1 MSASHYAPA
10 GALDHKKKSL
20 AHYVSGSHWLRE
32 VVGDAIQGLIMT
44 GDKTRSVLRDC
55 KRLVVKIGSRA
66 LCAEGGRFADVASQV
81 ATQVEAGR
89 KVVLVSSGAV
99 ALGRARLGL
108 TERPKKVS
116 LLQAAAATGQSL
128 LMRAY
133 EDAFEPLG
141 IHVAQ
146 VLLTHDA
153 VTDRDRYL
161 HARQAIDELLR
172 LGVVPIIN
180 ENDTVSIDE
189 LRFGDNDQ
197 LAAMVCTLVGADLL
211 VLLSD
216 VVGILDD
223 QEARISLV
231 REVADIEHFIKP
243 PEGDI
248 GLGGMQSKVEAARRA
263 TLHGLPVVVG
273 PAASSRFL
281 NELMQGDDVG
291 TLLLP
296 HGSPLPSR
304 KHWIAYTLKPQ
315 GRIVV
320 DAGACRALEQRH
332 ASLLPAGIVSTTGSF
347 KVGDAVLIV
356 NESGKEVARGLA
368 RYGADAVNRLAGGHS
383 QQIAERIGAHA
394 GDEIVHRDDIVLA
407 HNGG

>member
-1 MSASHYAPA
+1 
-10 GALDHKKKSL
+10 
-20 AHYVSGSHWLRE
+20 
-32 VVGDAIQGLIMT
+32 MT
-44 GDKTRSVLRDC
+44 GDQTRSALHDT
-55 KRLVVKIGSRA
+55 KRIVVKIGSRA
-66 LCAEGGRFADVASQV
+66 LCAEGGRFAQVAEQL
-81 ATQVEAGR
+81 ATQVKAGR

-99 ALGRARLGL
+99 AVGRERLGL
-108 TERPKKVS
+108 MERPKKVA

-133 EDAFEPLG
+133 EDAFEARG

-153 VTDRDRYL
+153 VSDRDRYL
-161 HARQAIDELLR
+161 HARGAIDELLK

-197 LAAMVCTLVGADLL
+197 LAAMVCTLIGADLL

-216 VVGILDD
+216 VVGVLDH
-223 QEARISLV
+223 EGARISLV
-231 REVADIEHFIKP
+231 REVGDIEHFIRP
-243 PEGDI
+243 PEDDV

-263 TLHGLPVVVG
+263 TLHGLPVAIG
-273 PAASSRFL
+273 PAGSADFL
-281 NELMQGDDVG
+281 DKLLRGEDVG

-304 KHWIAYTLKPQ
+304 KHWIGYTLKPQ

-320 DAGACRALEQRH
+320 DEGARRALQQRNS
-332 ASLLPAGIVSTTGSF
+332 SLLPAGIVSVSGSF
-347 KVGDAVLIV
+347 SVGDAVSIV
-356 NESGKEVARGLA
+356 SESGVELARGLA
-368 RYGADAVNRLAGGHS
+368 RYDAADVRLLAGGHS
-383 QQIAERIGAHA
+383 QQIAERVGSHV
-394 GDEIVHRDDIVLA
+394 GDEVVHRDDIVMTE
-407 HNGG
+407 NGA

>member
-1 MSASHYAPA
+1 MNDTA
-10 GALDHKKKSL
+10 
-20 AHYVSGSHWLRE
+20 
-32 VVGDAIQGLIMT
+32 
-44 GDKTRSVLRDC
+44 TRTALRDC

-66 LCAEGGRFADVASQV
+66 LCADGGRFAQVAEQV
-81 ATQVEAGR
+81 ATQVKAGR

-99 ALGRARLGL
+99 ALGRERLGL
-108 TERPKKVS
+108 SERPKKIS

-161 HARQAIDELLR
+161 HARQAIDELLK

-223 QEARISLV
+223 Q
-231 REVADIEHFIKP
+231 
-243 PEGDI
+243 G
-248 GLGGMQSKVEAARRA
+248 RA
-263 TLHGLPVVVG
+263 HL
-273 PAASSRFL
+273 
-281 NELMQGDDVG
+281 
-291 TLLLP
+291 
-296 HGSPLPSR
+296 
-304 KHWIAYTLKPQ
+304 
-315 GRIVV
+315 
-320 DAGACRALEQRH
+320 AGARGRRH
-332 ASLLPAGIVSTTGSF
+332 
-347 KVGDAVLIV
+347 
-356 NESGKEVARGLA
+356 
-368 RYGADAVNRLAGGHS
+368 
-383 QQIAERIGAHA
+383 
-394 GDEIVHRDDIVLA
+394 
-407 HNGG
+407 

>member
-1 MSASHYAPA
+1 M
-10 GALDHKKKSL
+10 
-20 AHYVSGSHWLRE
+20 RE
-32 VVGDAIQGLIMT
+32 AVWDAIQGLTMT
-44 GDKTRSVLRDC
+44 GDETRSALRDC

-66 LCAEGGRFADVASQV
+66 LCAEGGRFAEVAAQV

-89 KVVLVSSGAV
+89 KVVIVSSGAV

-108 TERPKKVS
+108 TDRPKKVS

-161 HARQAIDELLR
+161 HAREAIDELLR
-172 LGVVPIIN
+172 LGVVPVIN

-223 QEARISLV
+223 QEARIPLV
-231 REVADIEHFIKP
+231 RDVADIEHFIKP
-243 PEGDI
+243 PEGDV

-263 TLHGLPVVVG
+263 TLRGLPVVVG

-281 NELMQGDDVG
+281 DELMQGGDVG

-320 DAGACRALEQRH
+320 DAGACRALEQRQ
-332 ASLLPAGIVSTTGSF
+332 ASLLPAGVVSTTGSY
-347 KVGDAVLIV
+347 KAGDAVLIV
-356 NESGKEVARGLA
+356 SESGKAVARGLA
-368 RYGADAVNRLAGGHS
+368 RYGADAVNRLAGGQS
-383 QQIAERIGAHA
+383 RQIAERIGTHA

>member
-1 MSASHYAPA
+1 M
-10 GALDHKKKSL
+10 
-20 AHYVSGSHWLRE
+20 RE
-32 VVGDAIQGLIMT
+32 AVWDAIQGLTMT
-44 GDKTRSVLRDC
+44 GDETRSALRDC

-66 LCAEGGRFADVASQV
+66 LCAEGGRFAEVAAQV

-89 KVVLVSSGAV
+89 KVVIVSSGAV

-108 TERPKKVS
+108 TDRPKKVS

-161 HARQAIDELLR
+161 HAREAIDELLR
-172 LGVVPIIN
+172 LGVVPVIN

-216 VVGILDD
+216 VAGILDD
-223 QEARISLV
+223 QEARIPLV
-231 REVADIEHFIKP
+231 RDVADIEHFIKP
-243 PEGDI
+243 PEGDV

-273 PAASSRFL
+273 PAASSHFL
-281 NELMQGDDVG
+281 DELMQGDDVG

-320 DAGACRALEQRH
+320 DAGACRALEQRQ
-332 ASLLPAGIVSTTGSF
+332 ASLLPAGVVSTTGSY
-347 KVGDAVLIV
+347 KAGDAVLIV
-356 NESGKEVARGLA
+356 SESGKEVARGLA
-368 RYGADAVNRLAGGHS
+368 RYGADAVNRLAGGQS
-383 QQIAERIGAHA
+383 RQIAERIGTHA

>member
-1 MSASHYAPA
+1 M
-10 GALDHKKKSL
+10 
-20 AHYVSGSHWLRE
+20 
-32 VVGDAIQGLIMT
+32 
-44 GDKTRSVLRDC
+44 
-55 KRLVVKIGSRA
+55 VVKIGSRA
-66 LCAEGGRFADVASQV
+66 LCAEGGRFAQV
-81 ATQVEAGR
+81 ATQVATQLTAGR
-89 KVVLVSSGAV
+89 KVVVVSSGAV
-99 ALGRARLGL
+99 AVGKERLGL
-108 TERPKKVS
+108 TERPKKIS

-133 EDAFEPLG
+133 EDAFEGLG

-146 VLLTHDA
+146 VLLTHDV

-161 HARQAIDELLR
+161 HARQAIDELLK

-223 QEARISLV
+223 QGTRVSLV
-231 REVADIEHFIKP
+231 REVSDVEGFIKP
-243 PEGDI
+243 SEGDV

-263 TLHGLPVVVG
+263 TLHGLPVVIG
-273 PAASSRFL
+273 PAGSPGFL
-281 NELMQGDDVG
+281 EALMQGEDVG

-304 KHWIAYTLKPQ
+304 KHWIAYTLKSR

-320 DAGACRALEQRH
+320 DAGACRALEKH
-332 ASLLPAGIVSTTGSF
+332 HSSLLPAGVVSVAGSF
-347 KVGDAVLIV
+347 KVGDAVSIV
-356 NESGKEVARGLA
+356 NESGIELARGLA
-368 RYGADAVNRLAGGHS
+368 RYGADEVRVLAGGHS
-383 QQIAERIGAHA
+383 QQIAERIGSHA
-394 GDEIVHRDDIVLA
+394 GDEVVHRDDIVLTK
-407 HNGG
+407 NGA

>member
-1 MSASHYAPA
+1 
-10 GALDHKKKSL
+10 
-20 AHYVSGSHWLRE
+20 LRE
-32 VVGDAIQGLIMT
+32 AVGDAIQGLTMT
-44 GDKTRSVLRDC
+44 GDETRSALRDC

-66 LCAEGGRFADVASQV
+66 LCAEGGRFAEVAAQV

-89 KVVLVSSGAV
+89 KVVIVSSGAV
-99 ALGRARLGL
+99 ALGRERLGL

-141 IHVAQ
+141 IYVAQ

-161 HARQAIDELLR
+161 HAREAIDELLR
-172 LGVVPIIN
+172 LGVVPVIN

-223 QEARISLV
+223 QEARIPLV
-231 REVADIEHFIKP
+231 RDVADIEHFIKP
-243 PEGDI
+243 PEGDV

-281 NELMQGDDVG
+281 DELMQGDDVG

-332 ASLLPAGIVSTTGSF
+332 ASLLPAGVVSTTGSY
-347 KVGDAVLIV
+347 KAGDAVLIV
-356 NESGKEVARGLA
+356 SESGKEVARGLA
-368 RYGADAVNRLAGGHS
+368 RYGADAVTRLAGGQS
-383 QQIAERIGAHA
+383 RQIAERIGTHA